1 MRIKLTVENWI
12 QLLSPQLLAFIF
24 LFFATKDS
32 ENLLV
37 LFIKVIYYLINFFL
51 PLGAE
56 FNYFRCLAT
65 ANIIIILLMLAPF
78 LSYDRKTGRRF
89 KTKYGMIDEYET
101 VTANIKVDI
110 NYYFQIML
118 FHIILVV
125 IYFYTADKIKLSDNV
140 NHSSKIEKKY
150 SNEKENN
157 NNLQL
162 NNEEDNYKE
171 DVFENQYYNELEEA
185 ERLNNMATAAEEEEE
200 EEESQNREENN
211 RIKIFLCSNYLKYSE
226 AENECLE
233 RDMRLPTYKEL
244 LFISKDDDLKKQ
256 LKIINSN
263 KVFWSSTDYKIGEEY
278 TERLYIS
285 NQISEDKKT
294 FKKTYNPFTEK
305 TIMTDVEIS
314 ESCFCVD

>member
-1 MRIKLTVENWI
+1 MKLKLTVLNWVQI
-12 QLLSPQLLAFIF
+12 LLPHLLALIFYVYAENDSQNFIV
-24 LFFATKDS
+24 LFFRM
-32 ENLLV
+32 
-37 LFIKVIYYLINFFL
+37 IYYFINIFL
-51 PLGAE
+51 PLGGE
-56 FNYFRCLAT
+56 FNYFRCLTAAT
-65 ANIIIILLMLAPF
+65 IIIILFMLAPF
-78 LSYDRKTGRRF
+78 MTYDRKTGRRF

-118 FHIILVV
+118 FHILLVV

-162 NNEEDNYKE
+162 NNEEDIYKE
-171 DVFENQYYNELEEA
+171 DVFENQDYSEVEEA
-185 ERLNNMATAAEEEEE
+185 ERISSIAAA
-200 EEESQNREENN
+200 EEESQNSEENK
-211 RIKIFLCSNYLKYSE
+211 RIKIFNISNYFKYSE
-226 AENECLE
+226 AENECLG

-263 KVFWSSTDYKIGEEY
+263 QVFWSSTDYKIGEEY
-278 TERLYIS
+278 TDKQSVIT
-285 NQISEDKKT
+285 NQIGEDKKK
-294 FKKTYNPFTEK
+294 FKKTFNPFTEK
-305 TIMTDVEIS
+305 TIITDVEIY
-314 ESCFCVD
+314 ESCICVD